1 MKASFKLILSVMP
14 VVLYKYLNCAVDKTN
29 GTSDITNI
37 NFKFYCVIITLI
49 LSFYSKPLKV
59 DQSGE
64 ICI

>member
-1 MKASFKLILSVMP
+1 MP

-29 GTSDITNI
+29 GTSHTTNI
-37 NFKFYCVIITLI
+37 NFKFYYVIITLT
-49 LSFYSKPLKV
+49 LSFCSKPLKA

>member
-1 MKASFKLILSVMP
+1 MP